1 MDISS
6 TSYPLKSLPLFSG
19 SALKII
25 AVLSMMTDHC
35 AYYLM
40 DGNTWAY
47 EVMRCF
53 GRRLSRV
60 RFPGCG
66 RICPYPQPDALLPF
80 PPVVR
85 CHQRS
90 AVVSAERSGR
100 HTQRDVHAGLGSG
113 GFGRFREA
121 SETRGFGN
129 CRNLACR
136 IVGGNFRLRLW
147 VARYRRDTRVPPL

>member
-53 GRRLSRV
+53 GRV
-60 RFPGCG
+60 AFPVF
-66 RICPYPQPDALLPF
+66 AFLVAE
-80 PPVVR
+80 PVVR